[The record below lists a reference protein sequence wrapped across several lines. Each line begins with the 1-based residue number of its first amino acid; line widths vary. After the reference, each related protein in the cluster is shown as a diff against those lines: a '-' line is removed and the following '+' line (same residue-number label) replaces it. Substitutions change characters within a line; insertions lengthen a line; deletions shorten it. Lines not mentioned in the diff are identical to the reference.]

1 MTSISQPSLRN
12 GRKNSCATE
21 RCAVKP
27 DGKIKFW
34 IQRVNRGVCYAGML
48 LILPL
53 MLLTTADVI
62 GRAAWAQPIPGIVEL
77 SSYLLDVFILLGL
90 AYTQQV
96 KGHVRVSM
104 LISRLPPRAQIF
116 SEIFVTL
123 LSLFII
129 ALLAWQGFIVGFE
142 ETAVSDMLRIAQR
155 PFKLL
160 VGVAAFLLCL
170 ELVIDL
176 TAAITA
182 LKRSA

>member
-1 MTSISQPSLRN
+1 MEQ
-12 GRKNSCATE
+12 
-21 RCAVKP
+21 

-34 IQRVNRGVCYAGML
+34 IQRVNRWVCYAGMF

-53 MLLTTADVI
+53 MLLTTVDVI
-62 GRAAWAQPIPGIVEL
+62 SRAAWDRPIPGIVEL
-77 SSYLLDVFILLGL
+77 SSYALDVFILLGL

-104 LISRLPPRAQIF
+104 LTSRLPPRAQLF
-116 SEIFVTL
+116 LEIFVTL

-129 ALLAWQGFIVGFE
+129 VLLAWQGIVVGFE

-170 ELVIDL
+170 ELVVDL
-176 TAAITA
+176 ATAFTA

>member
-1 MTSISQPSLRN
+1 VVE
-12 GRKNSCATE
+12 K
-21 RCAVKP
+21 
-27 DGKIKFW
+27 DGKVKFW
-34 IQRVNRGVCYAGML
+34 IQRVNRWVCYVGMF

-62 GRAAWAQPIPGIVEL
+62 GRAAWARPITGIVEL
-77 SSYLLDVFILLGL
+77 SSYVLDVFILLGL

-104 LISRLPPRAQIF
+104 LTSRLPPRAQIIL
-116 SEIFVTL
+116 EIIVTF
-123 LSLFII
+123 LSLLII
-129 ALLAWQGFIVGFE
+129 TLLAWQGFVVGFE

-170 ELVIDL
+170 ELLVDL
-176 TAAITA
+176 TTAFTA
-182 LKRSA
+182 LKRRA

>member
-1 MTSISQPSLRN
+1 VEQ
-12 GRKNSCATE
+12 
-21 RCAVKP
+21 

-34 IQRVNRGVCYAGML
+34 IQRVNRWVCYAGMF

-53 MLLTTADVI
+53 MLLTTVDVI
-62 GRAAWAQPIPGIVEL
+62 SRAAWDRPIPGIVEL
-77 SSYLLDVFILLGL
+77 SSYALDVFILLGL

-104 LISRLPPRAQIF
+104 LTSRLPPRAQLF
-116 SEIFVTL
+116 LEIFVTL

-129 ALLAWQGFIVGFE
+129 VLLAWQGIVVGFE

-170 ELVIDL
+170 ELVVDL
-176 TAAITA
+176 ATAFTA

>member
-1 MTSISQPSLRN
+1 VE
-12 GRKNSCATE
+12 K
-21 RCAVKP
+21 V
-27 DGKIKFW
+27 GKIKFW
-34 IQRVNRGVCYAGML
+34 IQRLNRWVCYAGML

-53 MLLTTADVI
+53 MLLTTVDVI
-62 GRAAWAQPIPGIVEL
+62 GRAAWARPIPGIVEL
-77 SSYLLDVFILLGL
+77 SSYILDIFILLGL

-96 KGHVRVSM
+96 KGHVRVS
-104 LISRLPPRAQIF
+104 IITSRLPPRAQLF
-116 SEIFVTL
+116 LEILVTL

-129 ALLAWQGFIVGFE
+129 VLLAWQGFVVGFE

-176 TAAITA
+176 AAAFTA

>member
-1 MTSISQPSLRN
+1 ME
-12 GRKNSCATE
+12 K
-21 RCAVKP
+21 V
-27 DGKIKFW
+27 GKIKFW
-34 IQRVNRGVCYAGML
+34 IQCINRWVCYAGML

-53 MLLTTADVI
+53 MLLTTVDVI
-62 GRAAWAQPIPGIVEL
+62 SRAAWDRPIPGIVEL
-77 SSYLLDVFILLGL
+77 SSYALDVFILLGL

-104 LISRLPPRAQIF
+104 LTSRIPPRAQIF
-116 SEIFVTL
+116 LEILVAL

-129 ALLAWQGFIVGFE
+129 ALLAWQGFVVGLE
-142 ETAVSDMLRIAQR
+142 ETAVSDMLRIAQG

-170 ELVIDL
+170 ELVVDL
-176 TAAITA
+176 TTAFTA

>member
-1 MTSISQPSLRN
+1 ME
-12 GRKNSCATE
+12 KE
-21 RCAVKP
+21 
-27 DGKIKFW
+27 GKIKLW
-34 IQRVNRGVCYAGML
+34 IQRLNRWICYAGMF

-53 MLLTTADVI
+53 MLFTTADVI
-62 GRAAWAQPIPGIVEL
+62 GRAAWSRPIPGIVEL
-77 SSYLLDVFILLGL
+77 SSYALDVFILLGL

-104 LISRLPPRAQIF
+104 LTSRMPPRAQILI
-116 SEIFVTL
+116 EIIVTC

-129 ALLAWQGFIVGFE
+129 ALLAWQGFVVGLE

-170 ELVIDL
+170 ELAVDL
-176 TAAITA
+176 AEAVRA
-182 LKRSA
+182 LKRST

>member
-1 MTSISQPSLRN
+1 VE
-12 GRKNSCATE
+12 K
-21 RCAVKP
+21 V
-27 DGKIKFW
+27 GKIKFW
-34 IQRVNRGVCYAGML
+34 IQRLNRWVCYAGML

-53 MLLTTADVI
+53 MLLTTVDVI
-62 GRAAWAQPIPGIVEL
+62 GRAAWARPIPGIVEL
-77 SSYLLDVFILLGL
+77 SSYILDIFILLGL

-96 KGHVRVSM
+96 KGHVRVS
-104 LISRLPPRAQIF
+104 IITSRLPPRAQLF
-116 SEIFVTL
+116 LEILVTL

-129 ALLAWQGFIVGFE
+129 VLLAWQGFVVGFE

-176 TAAITA
+176 ATAFTA

>member
-1 MTSISQPSLRN
+1 MEQ
-12 GRKNSCATE
+12 
-21 RCAVKP
+21 

-34 IQRVNRGVCYAGML
+34 IQRLNRWVCYAGMF

-53 MLLTTADVI
+53 MLLTTVDVI
-62 GRAAWAQPIPGIVEL
+62 GRAAWDRPIPGIVEL
-77 SSYLLDVFILLGL
+77 SSYALDVFILLGL

-96 KGHVRVSM
+96 KGHVHVSM
-104 LISRLPPRAQIF
+104 LTSRLPPRAQLF
-116 SEIFVTL
+116 LEIFVTF
-123 LSLFII
+123 LSLFITV
-129 ALLAWQGFIVGFE
+129 LLAWQGFVVGFE

-170 ELVIDL
+170 ELVVDL
-176 TAAITA
+176 ATAFTA

>member
-1 MTSISQPSLRN
+1 MEQ
-12 GRKNSCATE
+12 
-21 RCAVKP
+21 

-34 IQRVNRGVCYAGML
+34 IQRLNRWVCYAGMF

-53 MLLTTADVI
+53 MLLTTVDVI
-62 GRAAWAQPIPGIVEL
+62 GRAAWDRPIPGIVEL
-77 SSYLLDVFILLGL
+77 SSYALDVFILLGL

-104 LISRLPPRAQIF
+104 LTSRLPPRARLF
-116 SEIFVTL
+116 LEIFVTF

-129 ALLAWQGFIVGFE
+129 VLLAWQGFVVGFE

-170 ELVIDL
+170 ELVVDL
-176 TAAITA
+176 ATAFTA